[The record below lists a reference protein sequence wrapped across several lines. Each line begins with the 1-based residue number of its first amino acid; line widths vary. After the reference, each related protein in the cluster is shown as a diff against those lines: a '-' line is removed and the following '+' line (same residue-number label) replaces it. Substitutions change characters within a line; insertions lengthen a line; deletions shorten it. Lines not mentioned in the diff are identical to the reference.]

1 MNGPSENA
9 KVALR
14 GAQALS
20 NRDVEAMLEI
30 AHPEIEFATHPGFVG
45 QEPVYCG
52 HAGVRQWL
60 QSLEPWESF
69 RVEVEEL
76 VDISHDTVV
85 AVSRVTARGTG
96 SGIDVNLRSYDVVKI
111 VGGRILK
118 RTYYESREDA
128 LSAARSEA

>member
-20 NRDVEAMLEI
+20 NRDVEAMLEV

-45 QEPVYCG
+45 QEPVDCG
-52 HAGVRQWL
+52 HAGVRQGL

-69 RVEVEEL
+69 RAEVEEL

-111 VGGRILK
+111 VGGRIRK

>member
-1 MNGPSENA
+1 M
-9 KVALR
+9 
-14 GAQALS
+14 
-20 NRDVEAMLEI
+20 
-30 AHPEIEFATHPGFVG
+30 
-45 QEPVYCG
+45 
-52 HAGVRQWL
+52 
-60 QSLEPWESF
+60 
-69 RVEVEEL
+69 EVEEL

-111 VGGRILK
+111 VGGRIRK

>member
-1 MNGPSENA
+1 MNGLSENA

-20 NRDVEAMLEI
+20 SRDLDAMLEI
-30 AHPEIEFATHPGFVG
+30 AHPDIEFATHPGFVG
-45 QEPVYCG
+45 QEPVYRG

-69 RVEVEEL
+69 QVEVEEL

-96 SGIDVNLRSYDVVKI
+96 SGIDVNLQTYDIVKV
-111 VGGRILK
+111 VGGRIRR
-118 RTYYESREDA
+118 RTWYESRKDA
-128 LSAARSEA
+128 LRAARSEQ